1 MPASEQFFWGFAGS
15 LAVEVVTIF
24 HIFQQAE
31 GEMSLPGR
39 YRTVSYWLVR
49 LALAAVGGG
58 LAVAY
63 DIDSKILAANIGAA
77 TPAIIVALT
86 RGPGTKA
93 STAPPPPLPGDVQLA

>member
-15 LAVEVVTIF
+15 LAVEVVAIF
-24 HIFQQAE
+24 RILQQAE
-31 GEMSLPGR
+31 GDACLPDR

-58 LAVAY
+58 LAIAY

-86 RGPGTKA
+86 RGPETRITPA
-93 STAPPPPLPGDVQLA
+93 TALRATRRHSRP